1 MRLPS
6 AFSSGASVMIRTLS
20 GLASLHSEA
29 DLSVLA
35 SSVTALRVEDCRVN
49 FCRHIP
55 DEQRIVQSSDEA
67 NRLGSRDLDAG
78 DDRRKVADA
87 IDDAFTT
94 RAEFAEYQGHAAQ
107 LRTDLDVATLDIAL
121 SLSTELE
128 GLRGL
133 QKGVANW
140 TLRAAR
146 AATATCAVVTSA
158 ALIVSIL
165 AGIETNIGSQFW
177 FFAGLSEEKDPQ
189 TSLLSAQPANDAF
202 SIYDLMGVCFLLI
215 FVFFFAT
222 IASWLSI
229 AHARDRE
236 LELARERGRVGEIVA
251 MAASEAIRRSIDKSL
266 SSEIIMRLGGPAPSL
281 VELDSAHYTPSR
293 STDRVELFI
302 RTHDASALGV
312 AGPRG
317 SGKTTVLRR
326 ASSQPRT
333 LGIYIPAPVRYEG
346 SALTERIL
354 RDVCMRVL
362 DGTGA
367 KAARFRGFRS
377 PLTPRVFVGATLF
390 AFGITLSAVWFR
402 SLGVDE
408 FTVPTP
414 ILIAIV
420 LCVVGVTIPAR
431 ELRRAPRRSS
441 LLQQVAREELER
453 LQYHREE
460 SGTESATFKGL
471 SLLFEATSDRSV
483 TRSERDSNRH
493 DLVSRLESLLR
504 LAVSESDRYD
514 RAVIAIDELDKL
526 SDPSDAVDI
535 INHLKDLFHIRGV
548 HFIVSVSTEALD
560 SFASRGVPARD
571 AFDSAFD
578 DVIHMSRL
586 TVDESIALLKSRS
599 TGFPTSLALFCH
611 TWAGGLARDV
621 IRAGR
626 ECLDQFRRHQ
636 GQQPTTADVIQ
647 AVMLRG
653 LTAAVQGS
661 LRLAG
666 EHLDP
671 STARNLEAVRI
682 ALDEHHWDIAACQ
695 IGSSSDLPEVVRWS
709 LSDYLHTVARIWAEF
724 ALLPRTAAWRPSD
737 EDFQN
742 ARTLAHAMA
751 AVGMDRW
758 ERWGQ
763 DGLQP
768 TCSTCR
774 GVRQSGGARTSG
786 TDASLP

>member
-1 MRLPS
+1 
-6 AFSSGASVMIRTLS
+6 MIMTLS
-20 GLASLHSEA
+20 GLASLHSAA
-29 DLSVLA
+29 DLYVLA
-35 SSVTALRVEDCRVN
+35 TSVTAMRVEDCRVN

-55 DEQRIVQSSDEA
+55 DEQRTVQSSDET
-67 NRLGSRDLDAG
+67 NRLGSRDLDAE

-87 IDDAFTT
+87 IDDAFDK

-107 LRTDLDVATLDIAL
+107 LRSDLDAATLDIAL

-128 GLRGL
+128 GLREL
-133 QKGVANW
+133 QKGVTNG
-140 TLRAAR
+140 TLREAR
-146 AATATCAVVTSA
+146 AATVTSAVVTSA
-158 ALIVSIL
+158 ALVVAIL
-165 AGIETNIGSQFW
+165 AGIEAANTGSQFW
-177 FFAGLSEEKDPQ
+177 FFAGLSEAQ
-189 TSLLSAQPANDAF
+189 TSQALLFSAQPAKDEF
-202 SIYDLMGVCFLLI
+202 SINDLAGLCLFLT
-215 FVFFFAT
+215 FTFFFVT
-222 IASWLSI
+222 VWSWLSI
-229 AHARDRE
+229 GYARNRE
-236 LELARERGRVGEIVA
+236 LELAQERGRVDEIVEV
-251 MAASEAIRRSIDKSL
+251 AANEAIRRSIDKSL
-266 SSEIIMRLGGPAPSL
+266 SSEIIMRVGGPAPSL

-317 SGKTTVLRR
+317 SGKTTVLRH
-326 ASSQPRT
+326 ASDQPRT

-346 SALTERIL
+346 DALAERIL
-354 RDVCMRVL
+354 RDVCVSVL
-362 DGTGA
+362 GGTGS
-367 KAARFRGFRS
+367 KAARVRGFRS
-377 PLTPRVFVGATLF
+377 PLTPRLFIGATLF
-390 AFGITLSAVWFR
+390 ALGIALAAVWFY
-402 SLGVDE
+402 SLGDEE

-420 LCVVGVTIPAR
+420 LCTLGITIPAR
-431 ELRRAPRRSS
+431 ELRRAPRKSS
-441 LLQQVAREELER
+441 LLQQVAREEFER

-471 SLLFEATSDRSV
+471 SLLFEATSNRSV

-493 DLVSRLESLLR
+493 DLISRLESLLR

-526 SDPSDAVDI
+526 SDPSDAVDV
-535 INHLKDLFHIRGV
+535 INHLKDLFHIRDV

-599 TGFPTSLALFCH
+599 AGFPTSLALFCH

-636 GQQPTTADVIQ
+636 EQQPTTADVIQ

-653 LTAAVQGS
+653 VTAAVQGS

-666 EHLDP
+666 EHLGP
-671 STARNLEAVRI
+671 STARDLETVRI

-695 IGSSSDLPEVVRWS
+695 IGSSSGLPEVVRWS
-709 LSDYLHTVARIWAEF
+709 ISDYLHTVARIWAEF
-724 ALLPRTAAWRPSD
+724 ALSPRTAAWRPSD

-763 DGLQP
+763 DDLQP

-786 TDASLP
+786 TDRSLP